1 MTAPGIAAA
10 FRLMPWCALLYVP
23 FRWRPIGLY
32 LITQKPIT
40 QKPAADKPGLR
51 PLRRWPRPPHSHHHS
66 PRELKSEGSPR

>member
-1 MTAPGIAAA
+1 MTGPGIAAA

-40 QKPAADKPGLR
+40 QKPAGAQAGTAATTALAAAAAQPTTI
-51 PLRRWPRPPHSHHHS
+51 PHVN
-66 PRELKSEGSPR
+66 